1 MEDDSCIKICV
12 RKRPLNE
19 KGMHIIFINIINCLI
34 YMCITVKLIY
44 NIHYICIS
52 YYIII
57 LNNSIIMMIIKI
69 IKKKKKRNCFFE
81 LFKYIIKLS
90 IVMIKVH
97 LGKLLKEN

>member
-1 MEDDSCIKICV
+1 LLFFIKKYYLSKEDESESSYKDMEDDSCIKICV

-69 IKKKKKRNCFFE
+69 IKKKKK
-81 LFKYIIKLS
+81 KK
-90 IVMIKVH
+90 K
-97 LGKLLKEN
+97 KK